1 MKSFQRKLI
10 WTATFI
16 FGAIWILAF
25 FLPSEVGGGVDRHG
39 MYAPDLVG
47 TRLFYSSGSRQIS
60 APLNEHKQGSY
71 ICQLDLTAVNR
82 RETAFRSSPFR
93 RDDYFGAKRPSVF
106 QVEEGWVML
115 YLGLGKD
122 DRKRVCMAKSNDS
135 ISWRPENIAVFDPP
149 RESAPEGVLWFSVYD
164 EGLGYRLYYGV
175 MRRAR
180 IVVRQAF
187 SEDLINWKD
196 EGEFLELPEP
206 ESVLSLSP
214 MKDGKF
220 LIVSKLHEKNP
231 FVSISFVHDGVAKD
245 RVFVGGEEINVPEG
259 VEIGEKYVKADF
271 AQVIVDARVKEDT
284 GFMRVLIVGG
294 EDVNQFGENRE
305 GVLRLGILEGT
316 DLSSLQPIQGSLPD
330 GSVAELSAP
339 AFSTGF
345 SSIAGKMSDFVP
357 IVMTFGFVMGLISL
371 VMVHGRRI
379 KQGGETRWF
388 SLLAVLA
395 LIVMVIIQ
403 FGNRTTQN
411 HPVWTALDDLFFMRM
426 QFPLGATMF
435 GLLAAYLVSAAYRA
449 FRIRTFDAAVL
460 TAVAA
465 LVVITQVPMGQFIVS
480 LFSPESAQA
489 GAAFDAIAT
498 EPRTWALNV
507 ANDAVQRAVGFGAF
521 VGAVAIALRLW
532 LSLDKTSFE

>member
-1 MKSFQRKLI
+1 ML
-10 WTATFI
+10 
-16 FGAIWILAF
+16 
-25 FLPSEVGGGVDRHG
+25 
-39 MYAPDLVG
+39 
-47 TRLFYSSGSRQIS
+47 GS
-60 APLNEHKQGSY
+60 
-71 ICQLDLTAVNR
+71 C
-82 RETAFRSSPFR
+82 
-93 RDDYFGAKRPSVF
+93 
-106 QVEEGWVML
+106 
-115 YLGLGKD
+115 
-122 DRKRVCMAKSNDS
+122 
-135 ISWRPENIAVFDPP
+135 
-149 RESAPEGVLWFSVYD
+149 
-164 EGLGYRLYYGV
+164 
-175 MRRAR
+175 
-180 IVVRQAF
+180 
-187 SEDLINWKD
+187 
-196 EGEFLELPEP
+196 EFLLW
-206 ESVLSLSP
+206 
-214 MKDGKF
+214 
-220 LIVSKLHEKNP
+220 
-231 FVSISFVHDGVAKD
+231 
-245 RVFVGGEEINVPEG
+245 
-259 VEIGEKYVKADF
+259 
-271 AQVIVDARVKEDT
+271 
-284 GFMRVLIVGG
+284 GG

-305 GVLRLGILEGT
+305 GVLKLGILEGT
-316 DLSSLQPIQGSLPD
+316 DLSNLQPIQGSLPN
-330 GSVAELSAP
+330 GSVAELSTP

-379 KQGGETRWF
+379 RQGGDARWF

-411 HPVWTALDDLFFMRM
+411 HPVWTALDDIFFMRM